1 MIKVYM
7 GCMGAMMVWVDGCMD
22 GVDECVDGWDEGLEG
37 MRVWR
42 AILLQW
48 GAEFSKAPLAI
59 MTLACPPPQRDTRWS
74 MPSTRV
80 ARASQR
86 HTVTEPSGSGA
97 PEGLRWPSIA
107 RACGTSSAS
116 GGTGGPSMATSA
128 A

>member
-1 MIKVYM
+1 
-7 GCMGAMMVWVDGCMD
+7 MMVWVDGCMD

-48 GAEFSKAPLAI
+48 GAEFSKAPMAI

-80 ARASQR
+80 ARASQI
-86 HTVTEPSGSGA
+86 HIDTEPGGSGT
-97 PEGLRWPSIA
+97 PMKKG
-107 RACGTSSAS
+107 GTCNAS
-116 GGTGGPSMATSA
+116 GAGGT
-128 A
+128 

>member
-1 MIKVYM
+1 
-7 GCMGAMMVWVDGCMD
+7 MMVWVDGCMD

-48 GAEFSKAPLAI
+48 GAEFSKAPMAI

-80 ARASQR
+80 ARALSEKDR
-86 HTVTEPSGSGA
+86 V
-97 PEGLRWPSIA
+97 
-107 RACGTSSAS
+107 RADAS
-116 GGTGGPSMATSA
+116 RLSLW
-128 A
+128 